1 MCCYCLEKQSSRAWC
16 FFCVWECH
24 ESPWDAWALTGKV
37 FDTCQKFVIDQSPAI
52 GNKWRWDWF
61 FTDVESAGGKAF
73 RWGEHSATLSE
84 MAFQGSQK
92 KRSCWNIIIDV
103 QKISLPPCSSA
114 GLNHLVALDQALESF
129 LWETISTVAGELG
142 RFKLLLTDFH
152 TDWVWKRKL
161 RCNHKKSAV
170 FYVTVEKKKKRALQ
184 TTLSKNPSALNSPHW
199 CMVIKLTWLTSLVL
213 LYICTILLICVF

>member
-1 MCCYCLEKQSSRAWC
+1 M
-16 FFCVWECH
+16 FFLCVWECH

-84 MAFQGSQK
+84 TAFQGSQK

-129 LWETISTVAGELG
+129 FVRDNFHRCRGIG
-142 RFKLLLTDFH
+142 RF
-152 TDWVWKRKL
+152 
-161 RCNHKKSAV
+161 
-170 FYVTVEKKKKRALQ
+170 Q
-184 TTLSKNPSALNSPHW
+184 TAAHRFPHRLSLKEETA
-199 CMVIKLTWLTSLVL
+199 M
-213 LYICTILLICVF
+213 